1 MTGDELRKIGFNDS
15 VDVGKRTLHVQTEV
29 IVRDGVLI
37 RTMVLEGG
45 IVRFVDRHVCPPA
58 LVAVDEIRAY
68 ANSRHE
74 RHVAAARQ
82 GLVDERWP
90 A

>member
-1 MTGDELRKIGFNDS
+1 MTGEELRKIGFNDS
-15 VDVGKRTLHVQTEV
+15 IDVGTRTLHVQTEV

-45 IVRFVDRHVCPPA
+45 IVRSVDRHPCPPE

-74 RHVAAARQ
+74 QRVQAARQ